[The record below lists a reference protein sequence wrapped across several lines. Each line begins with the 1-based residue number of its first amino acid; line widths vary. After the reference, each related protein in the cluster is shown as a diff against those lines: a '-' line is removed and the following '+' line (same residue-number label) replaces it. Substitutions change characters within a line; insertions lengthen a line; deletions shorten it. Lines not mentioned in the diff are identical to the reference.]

1 VCLFLLSQNSIS
13 EEASSLEEEDYYVL
27 IFELIN
33 RAPPSQE
40 NMKKVMNFARDKKYP
55 PTSRGNSKSAGD
67 ERVCG
72 QQRKV
77 DPGAQSSSANAEMPP
92 VTTAASKVRALNYIT
107 I

>member
-1 VCLFLLSQNSIS
+1 VCLFLLSQNSILK
-13 EEASSLEEEDYYVL
+13 EASSLEEEDYYVL

-40 NMKKVMNFARDKKYP
+40 NMKKVMNFARDKKFP
-55 PTSRGNSKSAGD
+55 PTSRGDSKSADD

-72 QQRKV
+72 QQRNV

-92 VTTAASKVRALNYIT
+92 VAPVAAAASKVRALN
-107 I
+107 